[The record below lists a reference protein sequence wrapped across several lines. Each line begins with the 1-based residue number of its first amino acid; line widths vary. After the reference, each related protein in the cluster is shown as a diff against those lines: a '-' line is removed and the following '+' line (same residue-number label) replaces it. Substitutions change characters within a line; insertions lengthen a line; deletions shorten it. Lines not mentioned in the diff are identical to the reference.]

1 MEQGISLAGLFT
13 GLDIS
18 ASGLRAQRIRQNT
31 ISSNLANAET
41 TRTEKG
47 GPYRR
52 QFPVFSADSDRK
64 DVRIINQDIKL
75 QGTMTDENHMPI
87 PPLEFPRD
95 QTFFGNGVRVDEIRE
110 DSRPPKMVYD
120 PSHPDADKNG
130 YVAMPNVNVI
140 EEMTNM
146 ISATRAYEANV
157 TAFNATKSMLMQGLQ
172 I

>member
-1 MEQGISLAGLFT
+1 MSLVGLFT
-13 GLDIS
+13 DLTIS

-52 QFPVFSADSDRK
+52 QFAVFAADSRNK
-64 DVRIINQDIKL
+64 DVSIINQQIKL
-75 QGTMTDENHMPI
+75 RGTQTQESHLEI
-87 PPLEFPRD
+87 PPLDFPRD
-95 QTFFGNGVRVDEIRE
+95 ERFFGNGVRVDEIRE
-110 DSRPPKMVYD
+110 DSRPPRMVYD
-120 PSHPDADKNG
+120 PSHPDANAEG
-130 YVAMPNVNVI
+130 YVAMPNINVV

-146 ISATRAYEANV
+146 IAATRAYEANV
-157 TAFNATKSMLMQGLQ
+157 TAFNAAKSMYNQAIQ

>member
-1 MEQGISLAGLFT
+1 MSLVGLFS
-13 GLDIS
+13 DMNIS

-31 ISSNLANAET
+31 ISSNLANVET

-52 QFPVFSADSDRK
+52 QFPVFSADSDQK
-64 DVRIINQDIKL
+64 DVKIINQQVRL
-75 QGTMTDENHMPI
+75 RGVQTQENHLEI
-87 PPLEFPRD
+87 PPMSFPRD
-95 QTFFGNGVRVDEIRE
+95 ERFFGNGVRVDEIRE
-110 DSRPPKMVYD
+110 DTRPPKMVYD

-130 YVAMPNVNVI
+130 YVAMPNVNVV

-146 ISATRAYEANV
+146 IAATRAYEANV
-157 TAFNATKSMLMQGLQ
+157 TAFNSAKNMYMQALQ